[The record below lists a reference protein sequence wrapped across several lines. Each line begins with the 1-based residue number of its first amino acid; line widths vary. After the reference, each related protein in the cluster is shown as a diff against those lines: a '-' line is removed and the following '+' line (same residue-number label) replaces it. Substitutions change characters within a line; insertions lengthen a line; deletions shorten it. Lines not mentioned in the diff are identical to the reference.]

1 MVKDLQNQT
10 EETTTVQNWISN
22 SDSLYQLF
30 IHILFIFII
39 KQKFQW
45 RMLGRQLIML
55 KTVDKP
61 FEKADI

>member
-1 MVKDLQNQT
+1 MVKDLQNQN

>member
-30 IHILFIFII
+30 IHILFTFII
-39 KQKFQW
+39 KQKFLW
-45 RMLGRQLIML
+45 RMQGRHLIML
-55 KTVDKP
+55 KTVNKP
-61 FEKADI
+61 F